1 MKPRTS
7 LLTLITLRL
16 TLTLLLVLASACGK
30 NANLNQASDLPS
42 PTQIKV
48 DSSQITLQGTFL
60 DRVKKIQLLG
70 EQVEMTLDI
79 QTQKFEQIEATPP
92 NPLVIALGKTYSL
105 FISSA
110 EADTTSNITF
120 VINPGDITP
129 TLLDRKY
136 LETSAGGTVS
146 NALNVSGLLTANGGL
161 TAQGPTNLQTTTII
175 PSVAGGT
182 ALTVGSLTTT
192 ANLTVN
198 GTGGL
203 CIIGNAT
210 GNLSCTSDIRL
221 KKNISQIPHALEK
234 LQSLRGVYYQWKSS
248 FKKDTAQHLGLIAQ
262 EVEKKF
268 PELVSEIKTDEGT
281 YRSVDYAGLVAPLIE
296 AVKELNTQVKNLKT
310 QIDEQEKT
318 SHALRQELEQ
328 LKRAKKL
335 SPR

>member
-1 MKPRTS
+1 MKLRTS

-30 NANLNQASDLPS
+30 NVNLNQASDLPS

-120 VINPGDITP
+120 VINPGEITP
-129 TLLDRKY
+129 TLLDRPY
-136 LETSAGGTVS
+136 LETLNGGTIQ
-146 NALNVSGLLTANGGL
+146 NALNVSGLLTTNTGL
-161 TAQGPTNLQTTTII
+161 TVQGTATII
-175 PSVAGGT
+175 PKNTVGT
-182 ALTVGSLTTT
+182 ALTVGSSTVP

-198 GTGGL
+198 GTGGV
-203 CIIGNAT
+203 CTIGSTSGA
-210 GNLSCTSDIRL
+210 LSCTSDIRL
-221 KKNISQIPHALEK
+221 KKNINQIPHALEK

-281 YRSVDYAGLVAPLIE
+281 YRSVDYAGLVAPLVE
-296 AVKELNTQVKNLKT
+296 AVKELNTQVKDLKT
-310 QIDEQEKT
+310 QIHEQEKT

-328 LKRAKKL
+328 LKRTKKL